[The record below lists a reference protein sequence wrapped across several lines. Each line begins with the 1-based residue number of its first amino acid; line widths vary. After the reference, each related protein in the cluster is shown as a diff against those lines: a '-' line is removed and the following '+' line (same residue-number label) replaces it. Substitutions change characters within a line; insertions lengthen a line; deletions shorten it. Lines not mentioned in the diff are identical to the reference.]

1 MQLPDGIVDAQMRA
15 APELLGLPGVQG
27 VDVGFK
33 WIEGKPTSQV
43 AIRVFVESKRDD
55 LPSEELIPARID
67 DFPTDV
73 IESKVEAFGV
83 SSEKDLDPTRYANL
97 DPRRYDPVEGGATIA
112 LDRLGNRGTLGGVFR
127 DLSNGGS
134 PVGLTCY
141 HVVCVDTSWSPNDS
155 VSQPPPEAMG
165 QVVRGFLTSTVDAAL
180 VSLGARNAKPAIA
193 ELGQVSGVYPPSLGT
208 VVSKRGA
215 ASNIS
220 RGQIDGVNGVFL
232 FQFAMGPLT
241 LYEIVSIVPQ
251 DPGKFSIPG
260 DSGALAVREDHS
272 IVGMVM
278 GGDTNGRGLA
288 INIRNAMSALN
299 VVPMLQSGSIAIT
312 VNIQNQGLQTFQAGE
327 WAGTRGQSLSL
338 EAFSL
343 NPSIDGVGFVYWAHI
358 ENLGDQGPVFSP
370 QMIGTTGWQSLRLEG
385 FAITLTGPKASRY
398 NVFYRAHLQDTG
410 DTRYYQNGEFCG
422 TRGQDRRV
430 EAIWVTVEPR

>member
-33 WIEGKPTSQV
+33 WVEGRPTSQV

-55 LPSEELIPARID
+55 LSPEELIPARID

-73 IESKVEAFGV
+73 IEARFEALGV
-83 SSEKDLDPTRYANL
+83 PSEKNLDPTRYDYL
-97 DPRRYDPVEGGATIA
+97 DPTRYDPVEGGATIV
-112 LDRLGNRGTLGGVFR
+112 LDRLREAGTLGGVFR
-127 DLSNGGS
+127 DLSSGGS

-141 HVVCVDTSWSPNDS
+141 HVACADTNWSPNDS
-155 VSQPPPEAMG
+155 VSQPPFEAMG
-165 QVVRGFLTSTVDAAL
+165 QVVRGFMTSTVDAAL
-180 VSLGARNAKPAIA
+180 VSLGARNAIPAIA
-193 ELGQVSGVYPPSLGT
+193 ELGRINGVYPPSLGT

-215 ASNIS
+215 ASNS
-220 RGQIDGVNGVFL
+220 RGRIDGVSGI
-232 FQFAMGPLT
+232 FAISFNYMGTLT
-241 LYEIVSIVPQ
+241 LYEIVMIAPQ
-251 DPGKFSIPG
+251 DSSQFAIPG
-260 DSGALAVREDHS
+260 DSGALAVSGDNS
-272 IVGMVM
+272 IVGMVSAR
-278 GGDTNGRGLA
+278 DPNGRGLA
-288 INIRNAMSALN
+288 IDIRNAMSALN

-358 ENLGDQGPVFSP
+358 EDLGDQGPVFSP

-385 FAITLTGPKASRY
+385 FAITLTGPNASKY